1 MTKTEDKK
9 FIKNLDNNR
18 LVNLIADVCDVDVL
32 RALAYGFVDT
42 GTIRNLKY
50 NDDKDIEYSLN
61 VED

>member
-9 FIKNLDNNR
+9 FIKNLDNDH

-42 GTIRNLKY
+42 GTIRDLAY
-50 NDDKDIEYSLN
+50 NDDKN
-61 VED
+61 VEYLLNGEE